1 MSDKQTLS
9 VAILTLSDTR
19 DSATDTAGQMISV
32 RISELGW
39 NLLEYALLPDDQPR
53 IAEQLRQWSDTL
65 AVDIILTVGGTG
77 LSPRD
82 VTPEATR
89 QVITHE
95 VPGIA
100 EAIRAES
107 WKIKHVTAL
116 SRAVC
121 GIRGN
126 TLILNLPGSRKG
138 AIESLDIVS
147 DVLPHAIHTMHGGG
161 H

>member
-1 MSDKQTLS
+1 MERTLR
-9 VAILTLSDTR
+9 VGILTLSDSR
-19 DSATDTAGQMISV
+19 DASEDRAGAAV
-32 RISELGW
+32 REMVEAQDW
-39 NLLEYALLPDDQPR
+39 QQAAYRLLPDDR
-53 IAEQLRQWSDTL
+53 DLIAATLRDWADGEGL
-65 AVDIILTVGGTG
+65 DLVLTVGGTG

-89 QVITHE
+89 EVIERE

-107 WKIKHVTAL
+107 WRIKHVTAL

-121 GIRGN
+121 GIRGR
-126 TLILNLPGSRKG
+126 TLILNLPGSTKG
-138 AIESLDIVS
+138 AAESLGFVIDI
-147 DVLPHAIHTMHGGG
+147 LPHAIHTMHGGG